1 MTGKIVVD
9 ESPGAEQRIRADLLP
24 SLPYVLPCGSS
35 LNPRDMKAESECLA
49 WEQRGCCLQGGL
61 MCLGV
66 SSRSRL
72 VSAHLSAWVW
82 GVALPAIGRRTREQ
96 PPDPVPGGP

>member
-1 MTGKIVVD
+1 
-9 ESPGAEQRIRADLLP
+9 
-24 SLPYVLPCGSS
+24 
-35 LNPRDMKAESECLA
+35 
-49 WEQRGCCLQGGL
+49 

-82 GVALPAIGRRTREQ
+82 GVALPAIGRRTGEQ
-96 PPDPVPGGP
+96 PLDPVPGGPLAARTP